1 MAELSGPISRTCP
14 QCGVALPVGYV
25 KCPRCHSELSSP
37 IQISRARQRTDG
49 GGTAI
54 GASSNRTAIMIGA
67 GVALGVLVI
76 WLVVRD
82 PASSTAAPVT
92 ADAAGPAVA
101 EEPVADE
108 PVADEPIAPS
118 GRPAPPPPDDNR
130 PNPTAALSQ
139 LSRDLRVEK
148 LWAAVG
154 QDGDTIVID
163 SSFCEDTAL
172 GGILDSHAGELRA
185 ARFAAVRCR
194 APHGG
199 VVFERGL

>member
-1 MAELSGPISRTCP
+1 
-14 QCGVALPVGYV
+14 LPVGYV
-25 KCPRCHSELSSP
+25 KCPRCHNELSSP
-37 IQISRARQRTDG
+37 IQISRGRQRTDG

-54 GASSNRTAIMIGA
+54 GESGNRTAIVIGA
-67 GVALGVLVI
+67 GVAIGALVI

-82 PASSTAAPVT
+82 PASSTAAPVA
-92 ADAAGPAVA
+92 ADAAAAALPD
-101 EEPVADE
+101 EPVADE
-108 PVADEPIAPS
+108 PVADEPVAPS
-118 GRPAPPPPDDNR
+118 GRPAPPPPDDDR